1 MFFFLLF
8 IFQVVKF
15 SGFTIFEFTNQRK
28 LPFLSKNNS
37 KFFRLPSPCE
47 TCAFPFDFV
56 LGRDPKNLFY
66 YQREVE
72 NYTDQVP
79 DFLWF
84 DKQEYTNGIL
94 RSVILVSIFML
105 RVYETFPLF
114 LRIWLTESIL
124 IFREKLFKE
133 LTSYWLLTL
142 YVTSLR
148 NGVLFVFVW
157 VTWVAP
163 LRRWRASVK
172 SVGGLLAWV
181 TY

>member
-1 MFFFLLF
+1 MKISRTIFFFFFLLF

-15 SGFTIFEFTNQRK
+15 SGFTIFEFTNQKK
-28 LPFLSKNNS
+28 LPFLRKNNS
-37 KFFRLPSPCE
+37 KMFRLPSPCE

-56 LGRDPKNLFY
+56 LGRDPKNIFY

-94 RSVILVSIFML
+94 RSVILVSIFIL
-105 RVYETFPLF
+105 RVHETFPLF

-124 IFREKLFKE
+124 IFREKLFKG
-133 LTSYWLLTL
+133 TYFLLASNT
-142 YVTSLR
+142 VR
-148 NGVLFVFVW
+148 HEFEK
-157 VTWVAP
+157 
-163 LRRWRASVK
+163 WRAICACLGDMS
-172 SVGGLLAWV
+172 SALA
-181 TY
+181 